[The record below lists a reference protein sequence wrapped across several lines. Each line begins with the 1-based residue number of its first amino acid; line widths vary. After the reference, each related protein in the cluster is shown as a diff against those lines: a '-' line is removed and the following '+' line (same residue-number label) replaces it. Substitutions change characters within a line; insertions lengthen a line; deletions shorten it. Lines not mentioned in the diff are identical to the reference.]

1 MWKSENFLLIPLD
14 QFPVHIFSIDSEIL
28 QGTQSGRP
36 TGNVI
41 LLFLYNSL
49 CMDTWSILFL
59 YIIDVWTPD
68 PSSFYWC
75 MDTRSII
82 FSLMYGHLIHHL
94 FIDVWTPD
102 PSSFELHTVTIVCLY
117 TVLSLRVRGAR
128 LYVWYSLVLM
138 DPLNTMVSVCS
149 PFNSSY
155 TGVSFLYGKN
165 L

>member
-1 MWKSENFLLIPLD
+1 
-14 QFPVHIFSIDSEIL
+14 
-28 QGTQSGRP
+28 
-36 TGNVI
+36 
-41 LLFLYNSL
+41 
-49 CMDTWSILFL
+49 
-59 YIIDVWTPD
+59 
-68 PSSFYWC
+68 

-82 FSLMYGHLIHHL
+82 FL
-94 FIDVWTPD
+94 FIIDVWTPD

>member
-1 MWKSENFLLIPLD
+1 MWKSENFPLIPLD

-75 MDTRSII
+75 MDTQSII
-82 FSLMYGHLIHHL
+82 FSLMYGHPIHHLFIYHWCMDTWSIILSLMYGHLIHHL
-94 FIDVWTPD
+94 L
-102 PSSFELHTVTIVCLY
+102 SY
-117 TVLSLRVRGAR
+117 TLLP
-128 LYVWYSLVLM
+128 LYVYILYFHY
-138 DPLNTMVSVCS
+138 VSRVPDYMCG
-149 PFNSSY
+149 
-155 TGVSFLYGKN
+155 TT
-165 L
+165 